1 MIKFTARPRVADIQT
16 QLYQEQ
22 GFKVHSIER
31 VTRQGVKMRTVRVK
45 RESQS

>member
-1 MIKFTARPRVADIQT
+1 MIKFTARPKVADIQT

-31 VTRQGVKMRTVRVK
+31 VTRQGVEMRTVRVR
-45 RESQS
+45 REAKS